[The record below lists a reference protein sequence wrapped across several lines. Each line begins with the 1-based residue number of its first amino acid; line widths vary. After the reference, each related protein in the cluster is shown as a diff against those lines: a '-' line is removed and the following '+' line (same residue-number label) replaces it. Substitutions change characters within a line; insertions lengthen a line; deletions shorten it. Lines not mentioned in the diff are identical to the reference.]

1 MEAPMPTE
9 LIVLAAVDDSTMARL
24 VVAEAER
31 LAGLM
36 HGRLRVVH
44 VADGAASPAF
54 WLAELQDEGVRIERR
69 TGAAPWAVLAREAQS
84 CSARVLVVGCHGRSG
99 FQPLAPGATTRKL
112 LVSAPCPVMVVGAR
126 LRDTHATAGV
136 ASHQLQGGAA

>member
-1 MEAPMPTE
+1 MPTE
-9 LIVLAAVDDSTMARL
+9 LLVLAAVDDSPVARL

-44 VADGAASPAF
+44 VADAPDSSTF
-54 WLAELQDEGVRIERR
+54 WLADLQDEGMRIERR
-69 TGAAPWAVLAREAQS
+69 TGGAPWVVLAREAHA
-84 CSARVLVVGCHGRSG
+84 CAARVLVVGSHGRSG

-112 LVSAPCPVMVVGAR
+112 LVSAPCPVVVVGAR
-126 LRDTHATAGV
+126 LRQTPAHAGV
-136 ASHQLQGGAA
+136 ASHQLPGGVA